1 MKGGVTQCLLGFNPA
16 AQISKETWHGS
27 TGCFQ
32 QALYYIVFG
41 ISGGHGAGQCNKGE
55 AWVVARGAIQKFPPL
70 RAKKF
75 HFNL

>member
-16 AQISKETWHGS
+16 AQISKETGMVPLVIFNKP
-27 TGCFQ
+27 C
-32 QALYYIVFG
+32 IVFC
-41 ISGGHGAGQCNKGE
+41 ISGGHGAGQSNKGE
-55 AWVVARGAIQKFPPL
+55 AWDVGAIQKFPPL